1 MKNYTHIIWDWN
13 GTLLNDI
20 GASLGS
26 VNDMLARRGM
36 ESIDVHRYRECIGT
50 PIKVFYEQV
59 FELEKED
66 YPSLLAEYNE
76 GYLLHLEH
84 CGLTEG
90 AVQALEYFKNRGAR
104 QVIISSSNNE
114 QLQNNTVRYG
124 IADYF
129 DKILGSADYLA
140 GSKID
145 RAREYLEA
153 SCDKKSSV
161 LVVGDLEHDADLAA
175 EIGAECVLLSSG
187 HEKPERLKNT
197 KVPIIG
203 NLNELILFV
212 EN

>member
-36 ESIDVHRYRECIGT
+36 EAIDIRRYRECIGT

-76 GYLLHLEH
+76 GYLFHLEH

-197 KVPIIG
+197 KVPIIS

>member
-1 MKNYTHIIWDWN
+1 MKYYTHVIWDWN

-20 GASLGS
+20 GASLAS

-36 ESIDVHRYRECIGT
+36 AEIDVHRYRECIGI

-66 YPSLLAEYNE
+66 YPALLAEYNA
-76 GYLLHLEH
+76 GYMHHLSE

-90 AVQALEYFKNRGAR
+90 AEEALGYFRSRGIKQAI
-104 QVIISSSNNE
+104 VSSSNNE
-114 QLQNNTVRYG
+114 QLQRNTVSFG

-129 DKILGSADYLA
+129 EKILGSADYLA

-145 RAREYLEA
+145 RARAYLEA
-153 SCDKKSSV
+153 SSDENQSV

-175 EIGAECVLLSSG
+175 EIGADCVLLSSG
-187 HEKPERLKNT
+187 HEKPERLKNAN
-197 KVPIIG
+197 VPIIG
-203 NLNELILFV
+203 NLKELVLFV
-212 EN
+212 QN

>member
-26 VNDMLARRGM
+26 VNDMLKRRGM
-36 ESIDVHRYRECIGT
+36 AEIDVHRYRECIGI

-66 YPSLLAEYNE
+66 YPALLAEYNA
-76 GYLLHLEH
+76 GYMHHLSD

-90 AVQALEYFKNRGAR
+90 AEEALEFFRSRGIKQAI
-104 QVIISSSNNE
+104 VSSSNNE

-124 IADYF
+124 IAGCF
-129 DKILGSADYLA
+129 EKILGSADYLA

-145 RAREYLEA
+145 RAREYLEI
-153 SCDKKSSV
+153 SGGENCSV
-161 LVVGDLEHDADLAA
+161 LVVGDLEHDAELAA
-175 EIGAECVLLSSG
+175 EIGADCVLLSSG
-187 HEKPERLKNT
+187 HEKPERLENA
-197 KVPIIG
+197 KVPIID
-203 NLNELILFV
+203 NLKELILFV